1 MKKIPDLT
9 SQLVSAMREDSNKW
23 NFIVRILK
31 QEKDAIDW
39 NVHEKKDDQGKELT
53 AKQIY
58 ELITWWQFLDYV
70 INLPET
76 ILNESRPKPKQK
88 EPDFFLDMAKTT
100 LLSYAPK
107 VQEWGDCRDIY
118 MKIKDGKFEE
128 LTVLQF
134 GALLSIIDTLKPM
147 DFFIEGS
154 KEAALNA
161 YVKIKDEVYRLRVL
175 SVSVSQSIMTEVQK
189 EFGIEPPKQKAK

>member
-1 MKKIPDLT
+1 MQAAKNKREAELAEKI
-9 SQLVSAMREDSNKW
+9 SGKYDS
-23 NFIVRILK
+23 IVKSMAFPFKGL
-31 QEKDAIDW
+31 DP
-39 NVHEKKDDQGKELT
+39 EL
-53 AKQIY
+53 
-58 ELITWWQFLDYV
+58 
-70 INLPET
+70 
-76 ILNESRPKPKQK
+76 
-88 EPDFFLDMAKTT
+88 PDFFLDMAKTA

-118 MKIKDGKFEE
+118 MKIKDGNFEE

-161 YVKIKDEVYRLRVL
+161 YVKIKDEVYRLRVV
-175 SVSVSQSIMTEVQK
+175 SVSISQSIMTEVQK
-189 EFGIEPPKQKAK
+189 EFDIEPPKQKAK

>member
-76 ILNESRPKPKQK
+76 ILNESKPKPKQK
-88 EPDFFLDMAKTT
+88 EPD
-100 LLSYAPK
+100 Y
-107 VQEWGDCRDIY
+107 
-118 MKIKDGKFEE
+118 
-128 LTVLQF
+128 
-134 GALLSIIDTLKPM
+134 
-147 DFFIEGS
+147 
-154 KEAALNA
+154 
-161 YVKIKDEVYRLRVL
+161 EVYDLPKPLKGVRDE
-175 SVSVSQSIMTEVQK
+175 ITEHLK
-189 EFGIEPPKQKAK
+189 NED